1 MKPLFKHGDVSQ
13 LNNYRPISLVFE
25 RIIYSQLY
33 AYFNENNLL
42 TEQQYGFRAQHSTE
56 LASFKLEDNLIK
68 EIDDAH
74 GVNTPV
80 VIYCD
85 LSKAFDRLNF
95 DIFLAKMEYYVVSGT
110 PLALIK
116 SYLTNRYQ
124 YVHFESCKSDLLEI
138 KTGIPQGSILGPLFF
153 NILINDIVNSSSKL
167 SFLMYAEDTTIY
179 FNLEDFSSLNREYEI
194 NRELEKVNTWFQLN
208 KLTLNVEKTK
218 CMLFHKRRT
227 VDPIHILL
235 NNKAIDIVPQF
246 NYLGIILDEH
256 VAMVTGK
263 LSKING
269 ILNRLKYIYPSQV
282 LLTIY
287 KSLFVPH
294 INYGSLFGA
303 NIMIP

>member
-1 MKPLFKHGDVSQ
+1 
-13 LNNYRPISLVFE
+13 
-25 RIIYSQLY
+25 
-33 AYFNENNLL
+33 
-42 TEQQYGFRAQHSTE
+42 
-56 LASFKLEDNLIK
+56 
-68 EIDDAH
+68 
-74 GVNTPV
+74 
-80 VIYCD
+80 
-85 LSKAFDRLNF
+85 
-95 DIFLAKMEYYVVSGT
+95 MEYYGVSGT

-153 NILINDIVNSSSKL
+153 SMLINDIVNSSSKL
-167 SFLMYAEDTTIY
+167 SFLMYADDITIY
-179 FNLEDFSSLNREYEI
+179 FNLEDFSFLNREYEI

-208 KLTLNVEKTK
+208 KLTLNVETTK

-227 VDPIHILL
+227 VNPIHILL

-256 VAMVTGK
+256 LSWKVDVAMVTGK

-287 KSLFVPH
+287 KSLFVSH
-294 INYGSLFGA
+294 INYGSLVWGQ
-303 NIMIP
+303 NYDSISKLQKRVIRTITHSNYTTHS